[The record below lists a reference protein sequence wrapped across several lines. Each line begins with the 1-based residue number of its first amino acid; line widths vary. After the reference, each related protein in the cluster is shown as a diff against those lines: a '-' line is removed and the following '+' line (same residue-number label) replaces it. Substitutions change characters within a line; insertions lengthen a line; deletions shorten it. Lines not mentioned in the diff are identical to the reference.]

1 MGFTKGKAMSIVSRL
16 RKQVASWK
24 QKGKDR
30 GIEARYE
37 RRQRIRIAKERDNLK
52 KENKR
57 LKSRI
62 KELESENRGL
72 PVKNKATLIFLAFM
86 LFFVACI
93 SFRAVGRVLTIL
105 APYLGIQ
112 KAPCTQ
118 TIINWTTRLSMVRI
132 GSTLEMEL
140 PPLPLSPFSNGLIW
154 IIDISIGLG
163 DGKILTVLGLDA
175 RHHQLEQS
183 APGLEHVHCLAVSV
197 AVSWTGEAVAD
208 LLKRLIAVK
217 GRPAAYLKD
226 GGTELR
232 KAVRLLNEQGIGSPS
247 IDDISH
253 DCANLLKREY
263 HDHPRFETFLSSC
276 GRFSGKV
283 KQTILACLAPPKV
296 QTKARFMN
304 VHRLVIWAERLLKLS
319 PVGRARKGSILSKL
333 RECMDILPS
342 CKALI
347 KRFKEDASNLLK
359 CQEILKTGGL
369 SHDTLAKCE
378 PFIESI
384 PTAAVR
390 IRFAASLQERLEI
403 AKRLGLNEVGLPISS
418 DVIESLFGK
427 AKQHGIGEIKDAD
440 RIAIHIPALCGV
452 PTLTEAEQVLGI
464 SVAEQNEFADNT
476 SSLTRQR
483 RQLLKNTEPDRL
495 ESLQDAQ
502 SNAHIELIPR
512 AKNRAKNGEDS
523 LVPVYYENTSCPDLK
538 WRSRGQSP

>member
-1 MGFTKGKAMSIVSRL
+1 MSTLSRL

-24 QKGKDR
+24 QKGIER
-30 GIEARYE
+30 GSEARYE
-37 RRQRIRIAKERDNLK
+37 RRQRIRIAKERDELK

-57 LKSRI
+57 LKARI

-72 PVKNKATLIFLAFM
+72 PVQNKATLIFLAFL

-93 SFRAVGRVLTIL
+93 SFRAVSRVLTIL

-118 TIINWTTRLSMVRI
+118 TIINWTTRLSMVRMR
-132 GSTLEMEL
+132 SALTLKL
-140 PPLPLSPFSNGLIW
+140 PSLPLAPFSNGMIW

-175 RHHQLEQS
+175 RHHQLEQG

-232 KAVRLLNEQGIGSPS
+232 KAVRLLGEQGIGSPS

-263 HDHPRFETFLSSC
+263 HDHPMFETFLSAC
-276 GRFSGKV
+276 GQFSGKV

-304 VHRLVIWAERLLKLS
+304 VHRLVVWADHLLKLS
-319 PVGRARKGSILSKL
+319 PAGRARKDSILSKL
-333 RECMDILPS
+333 RAIMDVLPS

-347 KRFKEDASNLLK
+347 KRFKKDAVSLLK

-369 SHDTLAKCE
+369 SHDTLAQCE
-378 PFIESI
+378 PFIEAI
-384 PTAAVR
+384 PTVAIR
-390 IRFAASLQERLEI
+390 TRFADSLQERLEI
-403 AKRLGLNEVGLPISS
+403 AKRLGLDDVGLPISS

-452 PTLTEAEQVLGI
+452 PTQTEAEQVLGI
-464 SVAEQNEFADNT
+464 SVAEQNEFVGNT
-476 SSLTRQR
+476 SSLTSQR
-483 RQLLKNTEPDRL
+483 RHLLKDPEPDRL
-495 ESLQDAQ
+495 ESLQESQ
-502 SNAHIELIPR
+502 SNAHIELIPG
-512 AKNRAKNGEDS
+512 AENRAKIDVSDMFTNG
-523 LVPVYYENTSCPDLK
+523 YEETSCPDLEC
-538 WRSRGQSP
+538 RSGGRSP